1 MKTEKF
7 YTKRK
12 VDENLLGFINH
23 IREFT
28 YTELYEIL
36 RNSKDPLI
44 YAVNKN
50 EYALGRYFVIREND
64 FWKVVTHL
72 GDVDHVFSGRNPAI
86 IYALLLMQNN
96 LKLANKIA
104 KTDETMLCAKAE
116 VDLYIAKLRI
126 ATKVYDDFKAELYA
140 AKLSNCRF
148 KHRIAKEELE
158 KTLNMAKYLKLGT

>member
-86 IYALLLMQNN
+86 IYA
-96 LKLANKIA
+96 
-104 KTDETMLCAKAE
+104 KAE